1 MSNETIEVTA
11 SAKKI
16 GQSIRFEARKLRD
29 MTNLTI
35 AQIAKKAG
43 VSSSTV
49 SKVTNP
55 DVDEDIKLG
64 TLVSVLNACGGDIE
78 FRITRDGNPLIRQ
91 VSDIDIL

>member
-1 MSNETIEVTA
+1 MSNETIEVTS

-16 GQSIRFEARKLRD
+16 GQSIRLEARKLRD